1 MIDCIKA
8 VCSFEMYLT
17 GVNDISDYDGG
28 LVVILIL
35 RPVQWLNFKVLKSV
49 FYIVKV
55 SSQEAFSG

>member
-28 LVVILIL
+28 LIILIL